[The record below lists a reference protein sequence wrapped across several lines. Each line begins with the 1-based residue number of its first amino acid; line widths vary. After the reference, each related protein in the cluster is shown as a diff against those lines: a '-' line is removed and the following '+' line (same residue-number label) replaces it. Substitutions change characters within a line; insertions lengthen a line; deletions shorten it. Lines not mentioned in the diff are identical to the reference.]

1 MVRIKNFCS
10 FRYFLL
16 ILHKIKTM
24 RTKKFYL
31 STLIGCVLNSL
42 LAQNIGINP
51 TGAAPDNSAGLD
63 VNFTN
68 KGLLIPRVALT
79 SALDNVTI
87 PSPANSLL
95 VYNTGTGGLTPA
107 GYYYN
112 AGTPGTPN
120 WVQLLPSTA
129 ALSGSG
135 VATRVAFWTGAT
147 TLGSNANL
155 YWDNVNSRLG
165 VGTSTPANRLGVRGG
180 NIGWGNTSEVNLLQ
194 NDQGGSIELG
204 GTNSLANPISNGK
217 PYIDFHFGTG
227 SAQDFN
233 TRIINAANNRLDFV
247 TSSGGTIMSINGSSV
262 GIGTTAPS
270 TQLHTTG
277 TVRFSNYSS
286 GPNGAILRTNSM
298 GDLLI
303 TNFTGNVA
311 DVLRGD
317 GTFGPVSGGVTSSCA
332 SINYVPKMTGASSIG
347 CSQIFDNG
355 TNVGIGTA
363 TPGYKLTVSGGPIQV
378 TVNHQDKLIFSG
390 SHSGTPNTIL
400 WNNGQ
405 GLRFWDFTNG
415 ELVRITNIGRVGIG
429 TTSPVEKLHVAGNA
443 RIDNVLTVY
452 PTARTVI
459 KVMDVGAGGYFSL
472 YTDALY
478 DGPASAPTFLFD
490 GMTISSQGTT
500 FGDISYSS
508 EKFGGW
514 HYWLIEGTRYMRLT
528 SYGLYL
534 NGGTYNTTGADL
546 AEEFSHDGTLEE
558 GDVVVISSNSNY
570 EIEKCSEP
578 QAPNVLGIVATKP
591 GVILNSPTE
600 NDFDSFLK
608 RYGKPKSAE
617 ERNRLYNLYIEQR
630 KKTFLPIT
638 LAGRTPCK
646 VDATKHPIKKGDLLC
661 TSSTPGYAEKLVGE
675 GYYFAIALESL
686 ESGKGKI
693 MVVLS
698 KGKK

>member
-247 TSSGGTIMSINGSSV
+247 TNSGGTIMSVNGS
-262 GIGTTAPS
+262 
-270 TQLHTTG
+270 
-277 TVRFSNYSS
+277 N
-286 GPNGAILRTNSM
+286 
-298 GDLLI
+298 
-303 TNFTGNVA
+303 
-311 DVLRGD
+311 
-317 GTFGPVSGGVTSSCA
+317 
-332 SINYVPKMTGASSIG
+332 
-347 CSQIFDNG
+347 
-355 TNVGIGTA
+355 
-363 TPGYKLTVSGGPIQV
+363 
-378 TVNHQDKLIFSG
+378 
-390 SHSGTPNTIL
+390 
-400 WNNGQ
+400 
-405 GLRFWDFTNG
+405 
-415 ELVRITNIGRVGIG
+415 VGIG
-429 TTSPVEKLHVAGNA
+429 TTSPSQKLDVSGNVQFSGALMPGGNA
-443 RIDNVLTVY
+443 GTSGQVL
-452 PTARTVI
+452 R
-459 KVMDVGAGGYFSL
+459 
-472 YTDALY
+472 
-478 DGPASAPTFLFD
+478 
-490 GMTISSQGTT
+490 SQGPGIAPVWFPMAASIVYQNAFNSTGSVCINSTSWTT
-500 FGDISYSS
+500 HPGCSVPIP
-508 EKFGGW
+508 
-514 HYWLIEGTRYMRLT
+514 LQ
-528 SYGLYL
+528 
-534 NGGTYNTTGADL
+534 A
-546 AEEFSHDGTLEE
+546 
-558 GDVVVISSNSNY
+558 GDVVWAWGYGSAMADNNCDGSSDLVSCFY
-570 EIEKCSEP
+570 
-578 QAPNVLGIVATKP
+578 NVRIAVNGADFPDGAWARGSVDNQYGIV
-591 GVILNSPTE
+591 I
-600 NDFDSFLK
+600 FDAYS
-608 RYGKPKSAE
+608 
-617 ERNRLYNLYIEQR
+617 I
-630 KKTFLPIT
+630 
-638 LAGRTPCK
+638 AGRFIAPSSGSYTFE
-646 VDATKHPIKKGDLLC
+646 LQ
-661 TSSTPGYAEKLVGE
+661 TSRAGGSGN
-675 GYYFAIALESL
+675 AITAGNNTSALQ
-686 ESGKGKI
+686 SGMMI
-693 MVVLS
+693 IVYRP
-698 KGKK
+698 